1 MLHLIHYESRP
12 AKESARF
19 AIGLFAHTNLNLPS
33 LAECELAI
41 ESLCRRKL
49 TNIVDADVRSK
60 IAATNRSFNGIG
72 PTDGMPMLGDLDF
85 TERGAEL
92 WRAVLNFE
100 HSSMGDDYYWFN
112 CGAFIYRRNATIL
125 LGYNS
130 EWVLHDSRFVRLCL
144 RANRRGRALENSMVA
159 RNPARFPTAM
169 PSVKRLRKLPSE

>member
-19 AIGLFAHTNLNLPS
+19 AIGLLAHTNLNLPS
-33 LAECELAI
+33 LAECELEI

-49 TNIVDADVRSK
+49 TNIVDVDVRSK

-125 LGYNS
+125 IGYNS
-130 EWVLHDSRFVRLCL
+130 EWVLHDVEVCAFVPTSPIEEVGPWRIQWWREIPHGFRQRCL
-144 RANRRGRALENSMVA
+144 PLSD
-159 RNPARFPTAM
+159 
-169 PSVKRLRKLPSE
+169 